1 MKCQGCGHEFPDVSA
16 RCPRCHRSTSRR
28 GRTSTD
34 SRLLEF
40 PRRARSAPPPETR
53 PLPAW
58 RAELNEKIKAI
69 RASKGGSSAVVEA
82 VEELATPAEADP
94 LIIRREEISI
104 PYGRDAAFQNVAERA
119 DSGQPVAS
127 AATAA
132 RRSSNTIVEA
142 ALVRVKRATENA
154 SRAAL
159 PKIEPRPL
167 PSRVAALLMDR
178 EATAR
183 ALEPATEIERTID
196 VTPAPVP
203 EAIQPVISKRSPAAP
218 PVPHVES
225 VEATP
230 AISPLVARPVAPTV
244 TQPVARPVVP
254 TVTQPVAPAVARPV
268 VPTVTQSVAPAI
280 ANPVMPTVTQAV
292 APAVAHTVTPAVAHT
307 VAPAVAHTIVPERA
321 SVSIPQEIIDESS
334 FPAIDDLE
342 PLDYL
347 EAEIRKVDKVL
358 AAEFKR
364 DESPS
369 VVTHAVIGLVDLIA
383 VAVSCSPFLA
393 LVRISDGSF
402 SLSKTRLAS
411 GIIVGLIA
419 FFYFGLTQCLCG
431 KTFGMMLTNTRI
443 VDATEYKTP
452 SMSQSL
458 VRTGGYLIAAAPA
471 LIGFLWAALNR
482 KHRGWHDYVS
492 GTVVV
497 RDF

>member
-1 MKCQGCGHEFPDVSA
+1 
-16 RCPRCHRSTSRR
+16 
-28 GRTSTD
+28 
-34 SRLLEF
+34 
-40 PRRARSAPPPETR
+40 
-53 PLPAW
+53 
-58 RAELNEKIKAI
+58 
-69 RASKGGSSAVVEA
+69 
-82 VEELATPAEADP
+82 
-94 LIIRREEISI
+94 
-104 PYGRDAAFQNVAERA
+104 
-119 DSGQPVAS
+119 
-127 AATAA
+127 
-132 RRSSNTIVEA
+132 
-142 ALVRVKRATENA
+142 
-154 SRAAL
+154 
-159 PKIEPRPL
+159 
-167 PSRVAALLMDR
+167 
-178 EATAR
+178 
-183 ALEPATEIERTID
+183 
-196 VTPAPVP
+196 
-203 EAIQPVISKRSPAAP
+203 
-218 PVPHVES
+218 
-225 VEATP
+225 
-230 AISPLVARPVAPTV
+230 
-244 TQPVARPVVP
+244 
-254 TVTQPVAPAVARPV
+254 
-268 VPTVTQSVAPAI
+268 
-280 ANPVMPTVTQAV
+280 
-292 APAVAHTVTPAVAHT
+292 
-307 VAPAVAHTIVPERA
+307 VPERA
-321 SVSIPQEIIDESS
+321 SVSLPQEIIDESS

-419 FFYFGLTQCLCG
+419 FFYFGLTQCLSG